1 MLLPNRLHP
10 PNGRLEGG
18 LRIQEVRSGKD
29 GWRSW
34 TAELPRPVGQTLA
47 SLEVD
52 EPIGAGHV
60 AVQSL
65 VLAIGNVPEVLPFYR
80 LGASFHLARAG
91 HTFALTC
98 GQ

>member
-1 MLLPNRLHP
+1 MDNIADTPGQLSYQDL
-10 PNGRLEGG
+10 
-18 LRIQEVRSGKD
+18 
-29 GWRSW
+29 
-34 TAELPRPVGQTLA
+34 PVGQTLA

-60 AVQSL
+60 AVQCL

-80 LGASFHLARAG
+80 LGASFHLAQTDN
-91 HTFALTC
+91 TFALTC